1 MSFSELDIPDPEW
14 EEYDADCA
22 TGAPI
27 HAFGGLKS
35 LLTSMGYKVEAAQGY
50 KPIDVAD
57 VTLEEIRTGAI
68 EFTDNGIFTTSGGV
82 RRQIFLYKRDYRLE
96 LYGKPRFHIR
106 KCSTI
111 QSFMNNAGN
120 IPQYRRANTDK
131 VWVHDM
137 DDNMIDKEIDSL
149 PLCKYCLKMVTSA
162 YPGMTTREFV
172 ALLKNAEDAQPE
184 TDVEVDLFGY
194 TKDWEIISRGIREQ
208 REYTCE
214 CCGLKIEDPYDQYY
228 IHVHHKNGRKID
240 NRESNLQCLCLRCH
254 ANVDQTHHDNL
265 LGTKAKR
272 MEFESFESKYP
283 ASQYPPIHPTSPTVY
298 RHDLFDEED
307 YYTQDEPPAPYGGE
321 ADDNIRYHFDNEL
334 DLPF

>member
-1 MSFSELDIPDPEW
+1 MSWSELDIPDPEW
-14 EEYDADCA
+14 EEYDTDCA

-35 LLTSMGYKVEAAQGY
+35 LLTSMGYNIEAAQGY

-68 EFTDNGIFTTSGGV
+68 EFTSDGIFTTSGGV
-82 RRQIFLYKRDYRLE
+82 RRQIF
-96 LYGKPRFHIR
+96 
-106 KCSTI
+106 
-111 QSFMNNAGN
+111 
-120 IPQYRRANTDK
+120 RANTDK

-149 PLCKYCLKMVTSA
+149 PLCKYCLKMVTNA

-184 TDVEVDLFGY
+184 TDIEVDLFGY
-194 TKDWEIISRGIREQ
+194 TKDWEIISRGIREK
-208 REYTCE
+208 RNYTCE
-214 CCGLKIEDPYDQYY
+214 CCGLKIEDPYDQHY

-272 MEFESFESKYP
+272 MEFSQFESKYP
-283 ASQYPPIHPTSPTVY
+283 ASQHPPIYLTAPTVY
-298 RHDLFDEED
+298 RYSLFDENPHLTDDPE
-307 YYTQDEPPAPYGGE
+307 THYGLSSM
-321 ADDNIRYHFDNEL
+321 NKT

>member
-1 MSFSELDIPDPEW
+1 MSLSEFDMIDPQR
-14 EEYDADCA
+14 EESDNVCPSV
-22 TGAPI
+22 API
-27 HAFGGLKS
+27 YSFGGLKS
-35 LLTSMGYKVEAAQGY
+35 LLTSMGYRVEKAQGY

-57 VTLEEIRTGAI
+57 VTLEEIRSGAI
-68 EFTDNGIFTTSGGV
+68 EFTPEGIFITSGGV
-82 RRQIFLYKRDYRLE
+82 RRQVFLYKRDYRLE
-96 LYGKPRFHIR
+96 RYGKPRFHIR

-120 IPQYRRANTDK
+120 IPKYRRANTDK

-149 PLCKYCLKMVTSA
+149 PLCRYCLSMVMNA
-162 YPGMTTREFV
+162 NPYMTTREFV
-172 ALLKNAEDAQPE
+172 ELIKKAEDTQPE
-184 TDVEVDLFGY
+184 MDIEVDLFGY

-254 ANVDQTHHDNL
+254 ANVDQTHRDNL
-265 LGTKAKR
+265 LGTKAKQ
-272 MEFESFESKYP
+272 MEFSYFESKYP
-283 ASQYPPIHPTSPTVY
+283 VSKYPSINHTTPTYY
-298 RHDLFDEED
+298 RQSLFDECQYSED
-307 YYTQDEPPAPYGGE
+307 KPEEYLSEDPL
-321 ADDNIRYHFDNEL
+321 NM
-334 DLPF
+334 DLTF